1 MIDIAWSEFLFI
13 ALMALILIG
22 PKELPAVLRNIGRW
36 VGKARAFGKNL
47 SEQLELHVDHD
58 DSTSNS
64 KISQPIVQNNDPK
77 EKDSAF
83 LENKKS

>member
-13 ALMALILIG
+13 ALIALILIG

-36 VGKARAFGKNL
+36 IGKARAFGKSL
-47 SEQLELHVDHD
+47 TDQLELHIHHD
-58 DSTSNS
+58 DVPNPPT
-64 KISQPIVQNNDPK
+64 SQPIVQNNDPK
-77 EKDSAF
+77 EKDSAS